1 MQQEVITTQFAGR
14 RTFVSILIP
23 DLPLQ
28 VERQRDPLLTS
39 LLVADTSQGRVFAA
53 SLDVLQSDVEQ
64 GMSLYKARQ
73 RVPFAQVIEA
83 DELAYL
89 SRHEAVF
96 TAVSIMAERIETV
109 ALGEFLLEWEAYR
122 DFEGSGYSTQ
132 VEVLFDAARSACGL
146 EVQIGVATHRFTAEQ
161 AARRIS
167 DDGIFVVRPGSDAR
181 FLAQLPI
188 SSLPN
193 APADLLVRLSNFGV
207 HSLGQLA
214 ALPKA
219 AFVRQFGGATAPLYD
234 LARGRDPRPLNPNT
248 PPLRFVAE
256 RRFGEPVEQ
265 ASIVLHA
272 ARALAQSIGKRLSER
287 GYQAEAVKVAITFA
301 NGSRSDTTR
310 GLKPPSADSSRLSWF
325 VGQLVEAQSL
335 EQPVSHIALIAYPVR
350 PWHEGAR
357 QLSLLEAAHEAKRN
371 RLEEALRVLKRR
383 FGERCVKSGNGLE
396 PPEPILAQVQTTSD
410 GTPSIVGE
418 REHRRRIAYIE
429 EFWREESGWWD
440 RPARRDYYRVVLED
454 GSHCNLFFDCV
465 SEAWYVDRSWYVL
478 RAA

>member
-1 MQQEVITTQFAGR
+1 MPQEVITTHFAGR

-28 VERQRDPLLTS
+28 VERQRDPAITS
-39 LLVADTSQGRVFAA
+39 FLVADTSQGRVFAA
-53 SLDVLQSDVEQ
+53 SIDVLKIGVER

-73 RVPFAQVIEA
+73 IAPFAQVIEA
-83 DELAYL
+83 DELAYF

-96 TAVSIMAERIETV
+96 TAVSSIVERIETV

-132 VEVLFDAARSACGL
+132 VEALLEAARSACSL

-161 AARRIS
+161 AARRLS

-181 FLAQLPI
+181 FLARLPI
-188 SSLPN
+188 SILPN
-193 APADLLVRLSNFGV
+193 AQTDLLVRLSNFGV

-256 RRFGEPVEQ
+256 RRYGEPIEQ
-265 ASIVLHA
+265 ASIVIPA
-272 ARALAQSIGKRLSER
+272 ARALAQSIGKRLTER
-287 GYQAEAVKVAITFA
+287 GYQAEAIKVAITFA
-301 NGSRSDTTR
+301 GGSRSDTTR
-310 GLKPPSADSSRLSWF
+310 ALKPPSADSNRLSWF
-325 VGQLVEAQSL
+325 VGQLVEAQPL
-335 EQPVSHIALIAYPVR
+335 EQPINHIALIAYPVR

-357 QLSLLEAAHEAKRN
+357 QLSLFEAAQVAKRN
-371 RLEEALRVLKRR
+371 RLEESFQVLKRR
-383 FGERCVKSGNGLE
+383 FGERCINFGSELTSPK
-396 PPEPILAQVQTTSD
+396 PIHAQVQTASD
-410 GTPSIVGE
+410 GTPVIVGE
-418 REHRRRIAYIE
+418 REQSRRIVYVE

-478 RAA
+478 HAA